1 MKEHVERR
9 SYSRGFTAENTS
21 KGTDK
26 SREQNPQQMPHGSAA
41 AGRTLRLCPTL
52 PHLLPVSYRHRP

>member
-26 SREQNPQQMPHGSAA
+26 SREQNPQQMLRGARSGSAP
-41 AGRTLRLCPTL
+41 RYLTCSR
-52 PHLLPVSYRHRP
+52 